1 MNEKTFGEVYSSW
14 KEAKKEFVKRSTLSV
29 YTLLA
34 EKHLLPTFG
43 QRTDIREDDAQT
55 LVLQKIS
62 EGLSH
67 KSVKDIMIVLK
78 MVMRFGIKTGWA
90 VNTEWD
96 IKYPKEHRKQGLKV
110 LTTSEQR
117 RIMDFLAQ
125 HMSYRN
131 LGIYICLST
140 GMRIGEICAL
150 KWSDINISDRVINVQ
165 RTIERIYITD
175 ADHRHTE
182 VAEGPPKTVNS
193 IREIPIGMQLIKML
207 RPIMKIVY
215 HDAYILTNDT
225 KPLEP
230 RLYHNYYNNMIRR
243 HNLPRINFHGLR
255 HSFAT
260 RCIESKCDYKTVS
273 IILGHA
279 HISTTM
285 NLYVHPGID
294 QKRKCIDRMMR
305 VLR

>member
-43 QRTDIREDDAQT
+43 QRTDIREDDAQA

-78 MVMRFGIKTGWA
+78 MVMRFGMKTGWA

-96 IKYPKEHRKQGLKV
+96 IRYPKEHRKQGLKV

-150 KWSDINISDRVINVQ
+150 KWSDINIRDRIINVQ

-182 VAEGPPKTVNS
+182 VVEGPPKTVNS

-279 HISTTM
+279 NISTTM

>member
-1 MNEKTFGEVYSSW
+1 MTEPVIVVSHVKKLGRTHKGEIGRIKEEHCPFAFDIIVAKVY
-14 KEAKKEFVKRSTLSV
+14 KLAVFIRREFKIN
-29 YTLLA
+29 
-34 EKHLLPTFG
+34 HLFVDYCL
-43 QRTDIREDDAQT
+43 
-55 LVLQKIS
+55 
-62 EGLSH
+62 
-67 KSVKDIMIVLK
+67 
-78 MVMRFGIKTGWA
+78 
-90 VNTEWD
+90 WD

-279 HISTTM
+279 NISTTM